1 MAIDQGPRAPASTL
15 EGILERV
22 SFVNEENAW
31 SVVKLV
37 VPGKPELVTAV
48 GNLLGV
54 QPGESLRLTGHWAV
68 DAKYGEQFKVDAYV
82 AVKPA
87 TLVGVEKYLGSGL
100 VRGIGKVIAARL
112 VEKFGLATLEVIDQ
126 QPARLTEVEGIGPVR
141 QKRIAAA
148 WVEQRHIQDVMV
160 FLQAHGVSTTYAV
173 RVFKTYR
180 ERAIAVVKENPY
192 RLALDI
198 WGIGFKT
205 ADKIAQNLGI
215 SPTSPQRAVAGLLHV
230 LGEASDQGHVFLP
243 REALLEAGASL
254 LEIDP
259 AILERAIDELVA
271 EGRVVVTPLV
281 ADAGG
286 DAVGAGARVAVYLKS
301 MHTAET
307 GAAELLRGL
316 LVASTRPIA
325 VDVERAI
332 EWFEAKQQLT
342 LAEEQ
347 RQAIR
352 QAITAKVLVITGGPG
367 TGKTTLVNGIIRI
380 LEKKGRRILLA
391 APTGRAAKRMTQ
403 ATGCEAKT
411 LHRLLEFDPK
421 AQGFKRN
428 RDHPLEADLL
438 IVDEASML
446 DAVLAYSLLKA
457 VPRHGQL
464 VLVGDVDQ
472 LPSVGPGSVLQ
483 EIMSSGAV
491 EVVRLQ
497 HIFRQAEQS
506 DIVVSAHRINQ
517 GRLPV
522 LESKAANPDFFF
534 VEKDAPEDVL
544 AMLKQLVRE
553 RIPKRFGFDPLDD
566 VQVLTPMHR
575 GLLGAASLNS
585 ELQALLNPSGPSLVR
600 GTRLFRVGDKVMQV
614 RNNYEL
620 EVFNGDIGR
629 VAAVDETERSLE
641 VVIDGR
647 SVTYDASTLD
657 ELVLA
662 YACSIHKAQGSE
674 YPCVVIPLHTQHYV
688 MLQRNLLYTGITR
701 GRRLVVV
708 VGTRRALGI
717 AVRNAKLDARWTML
731 GELLRRAR

>member
-1 MAIDQGPRAPASTL
+1 
-15 EGILERV
+15 
-22 SFVNEENAW
+22 
-31 SVVKLV
+31 
-37 VPGKPELVTAV
+37 
-48 GNLLGV
+48 
-54 QPGESLRLTGHWAV
+54 
-68 DAKYGEQFKVDAYV
+68 
-82 AVKPA
+82 
-87 TLVGVEKYLGSGL
+87 
-100 VRGIGKVIAARL
+100 
-112 VEKFGLATLEVIDQ
+112 
-126 QPARLTEVEGIGPVR
+126 
-141 QKRIAAA
+141 
-148 WVEQRHIQDVMV
+148 
-160 FLQAHGVSTTYAV
+160 
-173 RVFKTYR
+173 
-180 ERAIAVVKENPY
+180 
-192 RLALDI
+192 
-198 WGIGFKT
+198 
-205 ADKIAQNLGI
+205 
-215 SPTSPQRAVAGLLHV
+215 
-230 LGEASDQGHVFLP
+230 
-243 REALLEAGASL
+243 
-254 LEIDP
+254 
-259 AILERAIDELVA
+259 
-271 EGRVVVTPLV
+271 
-281 ADAGG
+281 
-286 DAVGAGARVAVYLKS
+286 VAVYLKS
-301 MHTAET
+301 LHTAET
-307 GAAELLRGL
+307 GSAALLRGL
-316 LVASTRPIA
+316 LSVPARAIA
-325 VDVERAI
+325 IDIEKAI

-367 TGKTTLVNGIIRI
+367 TGKTTLVNGVIRI

-403 ATGCEAKT
+403 ATGREAKT

-428 RDHPLEADLL
+428 RDHPLEGDVL

-446 DAVLAYSLLKA
+446 DAVLAYSVLKA

-483 EIMSSGAV
+483 EVLGSGAV

-506 DIVVSAHRINQ
+506 DIVVSAHRINE

-522 LESKAANPDFFF
+522 LKSKVANPDFFF

-585 ELQALLNPSGPSLVR
+585 ELQALLNPSGPSVVR

-629 VAAVDETERSLE
+629 VAAVDEVERSLE

-647 SVTYDASTLD
+647 TVTYDASTLD

-708 VGTRRALGI
+708 VGSRRALGI
-717 AVRNAKLDARWTML
+717 AVKNAKLDARWTML
-731 GELLRRAR
+731 GELLRRGP